1 MRRAAALLPLSLAA
15 AAALVFGAAVAPAS
29 AAPSDGYASW
39 TVAGTTGAYTGTV
52 ALPAGFPVTTVTS
65 TSRSFATS
73 SGNSSWLP
81 ASSPAGLLV
90 GSSQGKPY
98 VSINPTTTTVPSTTT
113 FSFATPTPA
122 GVWGAAFG
130 DIDAESLT
138 ISATDATGA
147 PVAAAD
153 LGVTSFNYCDGTPNS
168 CAAQTAPLVLPTLT
182 STATTVSAEDPLCP
196 TTPANCNTQGGS
208 VWIAP
213 LVPLS
218 TLSIVSTYKSGS
230 PAAQMWFASVARTV
244 AGVVTLGELPPVVVQ
259 LIEPDGDVVASTTTA
274 ADGSFTLPPVVPS
287 ASYSLR
293 IDPAVAPDA
302 PVVPVDVSAGDVTS
316 IALVADEAVVV
327 PPPTPAP
334 DPAPVPAPAPE
345 PAAAAVPAVPAAVT
359 PAAPELAA
367 TGTETAPVLG
377 IGIGLLAVGTAVFVT
392 GSVLRRRRARRE
404 G

>member
-1 MRRAAALLPLSLAA
+1 MSRHAALLPLSVLAA
-15 AAALVFGAAVAPAS
+15 AALALTVGVAPAS

-39 TVAGTTGAYTGTV
+39 TVAGTPGAYTGTV

-65 TSRSFATS
+65 TSRAFSTS

-81 ASSPAGLLV
+81 ASSPAGQLV

-98 VSINPTTTTVPSTTT
+98 VSINPNTTTVPSTTT
-113 FSFATPTPA
+113 FAFATSTPV

-153 LGVTSFNYCDGTPNS
+153 LGVTSFNYCDATPNS
-168 CAAQTAPLVLPTLT
+168 CSAPALPLVLPTLT
-182 STATTVSAEDPLCP
+182 SAATSVTAEDPLCP

-213 LVPLS
+213 LVSLS
-218 TLSIVSTYKSGS
+218 TLTITSTYKAGS

-244 AGVVTLGELPPVVVQ
+244 AGVITLDELPPVVVQ
-259 LIEPDGDVVASTTTA
+259 LVEPDGDVVASTTTA
-274 ADGSFTLPPVVPS
+274 ADGSFTLPPVIPAADYV
-287 ASYSLR
+287 LR

-302 PVVPVDVSAGDVTS
+302 PTIPVDVNTGDLLSV
-316 IALVADEAVVV
+316 ALDA
-327 PPPTPAP
+327 
-334 DPAPVPAPAPE
+334 APE
-345 PAAAAVPAVPAAVT
+345 VVT
-359 PAAPELAA
+359 PSPAMSPVAAPAPELAA
-367 TGTETAPVLG
+367 TGIDTAPVLG
-377 IGIGLLAVGTAVFVT
+377 LGAGLLALGTLAYAATLVART
-392 GSVLRRRRARRE
+392 HRGRRE
-404 G
+404 S